1 MCKDIISPVLEKLIG
16 TIEGGK
22 VVDFMGLIARKAGL
36 LSDAMK
42 WNDLGL
48 RKCSEAGLHTN
59 ALYLLRNAG
68 ILFALPKED
77 IGMKLFHL
85 D

>member
-16 TIEGGK
+16 TIEGAK

-68 ILFALPKED
+68 ILFALLKED